1 MDDRA
6 RAMLHYP
13 SRHPEG
19 YELEI
24 LADLASHQFNDQD
37 PASWRRRGPPPA
49 TPGTCS
55 FPAFQLSCFP
65 VGVGAIA
72 RAMVMLG

>member
-13 SRHPEG
+13 PRHTEG

-37 PASWRRRGPPPA
+37 PSGWRRGGPPPA

-55 FPAFQLSCFP
+55 FS
-65 VGVGAIA
+65 VGMGAIA
-72 RAMVMLG
+72 RSMAKLG